1 MRTYSEL
8 IKLPDF
14 LSRYEYLK
22 CPRLI
27 GEETFGFER
36 WLNQRFYKSPEW
48 RRVRDSVIIRDSG
61 CDLAIEDRVITGK
74 VIIHHMNPIRIEDI
88 SERNLDRILNPEY
101 LICCSHNTHEAIHY
115 GDKSI
120 LTPDMMPERREGDT
134 IPWR

>member
-8 IKLPDF
+8 ITIPDF

-22 CPRLI
+22 CPRRI

-36 WLNQRFYKSPEW
+36 WLNQTFYRSPEW
-48 RRVRDSVIIRDSG
+48 KTIRDKVIVRDCG
-61 CDLAIEDRVITGK
+61 CDLGIPDRVITGK
-74 VIIHHMNPIRIEDI
+74 IIVHHMNPIKIEDI
-88 SERNLDRILNPEY
+88 SDRNLDLILNVDY

-115 GDKSI
+115 GNASI
-120 LTPDMMPERREGDT
+120 LTPDTLPERKPDDT